1 MIKAAC
7 SLNAPRLLPQLT
19 LRLAAKACKNLA
31 FLRSV
36 GAQAQ
41 AEGAKAYKKIDK

>member
-1 MIKAAC
+1 
-7 SLNAPRLLPQLT
+7 
-19 LRLAAKACKNLA
+19 LRSVGAQAQAEAAKACKNLA

-36 GAQAQ
+36 SAQAQ

>member
-1 MIKAAC
+1 MK
-7 SLNAPRLLPQLT
+7 
-19 LRLAAKACKNLA
+19 LRDYNRA

-41 AEGAKAYKKIDK
+41 AEGAKSSKYLLPS